1 MNFQIATNPPFTGL
15 LSRHADPWE
24 TLETSGLR
32 TTLLDYQKSAF
43 FFYNS
48 NLIFR
53 WDMININSIVILFS
67 VNLIIN
73 EASGWVWWFKLVI
86 LALER
91 QMQDDQ
97 VFKNHL

>member
-1 MNFQIATNPPFTGL
+1 
-15 LSRHADPWE
+15 
-24 TLETSGLR
+24 
-32 TTLLDYQKSAF
+32 
-43 FFYNS
+43 
-48 NLIFR
+48 
-53 WDMININSIVILFS
+53 MININSIVILFS